1 MYTILFADDAPDIRG
16 LFCEV
21 LRRAGYS
28 VLEAED
34 GRTGTLDRA
43 RIQSLHRC
51 VDYGHRNA
59 PG

>member
-34 GRTGTLDRA
+34 GA
-43 RIQSLHRC
+43 
-51 VDYGHRNA
+51 
-59 PG
+59 